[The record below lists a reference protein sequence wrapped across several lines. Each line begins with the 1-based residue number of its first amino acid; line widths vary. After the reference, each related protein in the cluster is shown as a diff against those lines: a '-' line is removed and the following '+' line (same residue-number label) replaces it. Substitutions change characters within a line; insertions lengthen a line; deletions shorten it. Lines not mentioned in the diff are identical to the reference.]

1 MEDGGIQPAAATDRT
16 QLRGRWPVAVVAIAV
31 NGLEREGGGGVE
43 SSIVQD
49 DHRLQRWSRPRAES
63 ATSMFGAALVLVAR
77 PEAIVDVAEQKTMRR
92 RRRRRRSVPHPS
104 PSLSPFRLPFMLLQS
119 FHPRVRPPVR
129 PSVRPPSLSVSF
141 SLASDSED
149 ASQAN
154 SLTHS
159 LLPSFLPSFLF
170 PTGLSPFLLL
180 LLLLPSIRPP
190 RLQSSSLSPLF
201 ASFVSLWSG
210 KRLRLQSERAHQRTD
225 GAQGAAGPFTAAHQY
240 ITPHCTAAHAP
251 SASGKGIK
259 IVTFPTERNFPRY
272 EMHLRRL
279 VPCRSS
285 EAACDCVCGE

>member
-104 PSLSPFRLPFMLLQS
+104 PSLSLPPSLHAAAVLPS
-119 FHPRVRPPVR
+119 AR

-159 LLPSFLPSFLF
+159 LLPSFLF

-190 RLQSSSLSPLF
+190 RLQSSSLSRLSSPPL
-201 ASFVSLWSG
+201 SVYG
-210 KRLRLQSERAHQRTD
+210 RER
-225 GAQGAAGPFTAAHQY
+225 G
-240 ITPHCTAAHAP
+240 
-251 SASGKGIK
+251 
-259 IVTFPTERNFPRY
+259 
-272 EMHLRRL
+272 
-279 VPCRSS
+279 
-285 EAACDCVCGE
+285 